1 MRYPSYVGGRRH
13 PRAGRPHPFL
23 YAGARNRR
31 TFAHKYFGTQPTGYG
46 LRGGDPRTSGVSG
59 AAGRVYRHMLGGAM
73 RPQRGT
79 GYRTSHQLGHYRGG
93 LSKAGKD
100 AYASFMRGRTRHDFG
115 SAKEFRAAR
124 SQARRERSQARRGY
138 ARDYKNPYTGTG
150 HRRFTKVSHRDPG
163 TGIRRN
169 YFGGFTGNLS
179 QGSRNLIDRRHK
191 QLQGVSQRKFKK
203 VDWGRAMQRD
213 DARRKRLN
221 KQKGWNMPLRT
232 YGHGGDTSFRENP
245 KWTVLKKDGVWHR
258 RKPSGEYTPL
268 RPKNARQR
276 KAIQDA
282 QQLKANQA
290 QWRNQISGLSAPRR
304 TTYTFTPDDPR
315 WRRVPINKSGN
326 YGGEPSR
333 YQYQDSVWQYGK
345 RHPLKSLARRRQSTS
360 YGYDSHGGYL
370 YSASAPDWVPAEERK
385 RKEGSW
391 HWRRPEGKIRTKA
404 QSLNPAFV
412 SSKPFGSL

>member
-1 MRYPSYVGGRRH
+1 MARLFQGRMRYPSYVGGRRH

-79 GYRTSHQLGHYRGG
+79 GYRTSHQLGHYRSG

-100 AYASFMRGRTRHDFG
+100 AYANFMGGRTRHDFG
-115 SAKEFRAAR
+115 SGREFRAAR

-203 VDWGRAMQRD
+203 VDWGRAHDRD
-213 DARRKRLN
+213 DARRRRLN
-221 KQKGWNMPLRT
+221 KEKGWNMPLRD
-232 YGHGGDTSFRENP
+232 YVPGGTSFVAGSNNRTLSPYRDKPLPWADKKRDSAPTLLE
-245 KWTVLKKDGVWHR
+245 KDGVWHW
-258 RKPSGEYTPL
+258 RKPSGGYTPL
-268 RPKNARQR
+268 RNQNFRSQAWKRPAPSGGRGGGRGGMFSDRRLKTDITLLGHSPSGI
-276 KAIQDA
+276 AIYQF
-282 QQLKANQA
+282 
-290 QWRNQISGLSAPRR
+290 R
-304 TTYTFTPDDPR
+304 Y
-315 WRRVPINKSGN
+315 KSGGPFYRGVIAQEVIKSN
-326 YGGEPSR
+326 PEAVIKDESGY
-333 YQYQDSVWQYGK
+333 YAVQYDKIDVDFLEVPEDSY
-345 RHPLKSLARRRQSTS
+345 S
-360 YGYDSHGGYL
+360 Y
-370 YSASAPDWVPAEERK
+370 A
-385 RKEGSW
+385 
-391 HWRRPEGKIRTKA
+391 
-404 QSLNPAFV
+404 
-412 SSKPFGSL
+412 